1 MLSGLAE
8 VTSILAKT
16 SFDSALSELKI
27 KTLQVILFQLF
38 FDTHST
44 PSSVQNPFSCR
55 SRSH

>member
-44 PSSVQNPFSCR
+44 PSSV
-55 SRSH
+55 